1 VTRYFI
7 LIAAIIAPFLTYWII
22 YRLTNKVNK
31 KFPLILLSSISLSL
45 LILSLIY
52 FRISESEPAGLKY
65 TPPKYQDN
73 KVVPSQIK

>member
-7 LIAAIIAPFLTYWII
+7 LIAAIIAPFLTYWMI

-52 FRISESEPAGLKY
+52 LRISESEPAGLKY

>member
-31 KFPLILLSSISLSL
+31 KFPLILLSSISLLL

-52 FRISESEPAGLKY
+52 LRISVSEPAGLKY